1 MAHISLHLGLPLKG
15 CGERAG
21 ETTQGFRALVLAED
35 PGLIPSTHRD
45 AHNRLPLQFQR
56 ILSPLLVSSGT
67 RIAHDAQT
75 YGQAKHL
82 FT

>member
-15 CGERAG
+15 CGE
-21 ETTQGFRALVLAED
+21 TIQGFRALVLAED

-45 AHNRLPLQFQR
+45 AHNNLQLQFQG
-56 ILSPLLVSSGT
+56 ILPHLLVSSCT